1 MPRHAERSV
10 KQQRQVTAADLLP
23 ARRLLVWLAGSHV
36 ELRRAEHSVTQHLQ
50 ATSGDLLS
58 RRREIG
64 WWRRSDRR
72 QGGTCRW
79 LWWEVEVDSPGG
91 GGAGGRAPP
100 RAGPARAVLA
110 SGKQHRQHK
119 ASGVRDLIMTSDGAF
134 LRREGPESEPATA

>member
-79 LWWEVEVDSPGG
+79 LRWEVGVDTPAA
-91 GGAGGRAPP
+91 GACGR
-100 RAGPARAVLA
+100 R
-110 SGKQHRQHK
+110 
-119 ASGVRDLIMTSDGAF
+119 
-134 LRREGPESEPATA
+134 